1 MNGPPSD
8 PKELLKRA
16 FLEIRSLKTRLAAA
30 ERDAKPPVAIIG
42 IGCRFPGGVDD
53 AASFWRLLLEGPD
66 PVGPVPASRWPEVD
80 TSQPPGSF
88 LDDVESFDAG
98 CFEITPRE
106 AQAMDPQHRLLLETV
121 WQALADAAIAPSSL
135 AGSRTGVFIGLATN
149 DFARRSLLAG
159 VDRFYGSG
167 TSPAIAAGR
176 IAYSLDLKGPCLTI
190 DTACS
195 SSLTAAHLAVQ
206 ALRAG
211 ECDLALVG
219 GVSLMLSGELGR
231 SFAEAGMLAPDG
243 RCKSFDAAA
252 DGYGRAE
259 GVGVV
264 VLRRIADAHAAGER
278 VRAVIRGSAV
288 NQDGRSAGLTAP
300 NGPAQVAVIR
310 AALADAGVAP
320 ETIDLIEA
328 HGSGT
333 PLGDVIEAHALV
345 AVFAGRTRP
354 LLVGSV
360 KSAIGH
366 AEAAAGIAGLIKA
379 VLAIEHDLAAPG
391 RHFRRLNPEIRTGG
405 IDFVVPTAPVPGVRR
420 VGVSSFGFSGSNA
433 HVILERPPATADA
446 VKPPLPAPMFRRE
459 RFPLPGTPPATR
471 RLSPDDPILA
481 GTSGLAHLGVLLHL
495 LGPMPRL
502 EAMRFEQPLRVRGPC
517 EIRRRTAAGETLL
530 ESRGDGAAEWTLHL
544 AARIGSGGG
553 PPPTPIAEPPGRPV
567 AAAALYR
574 SIEAA
579 GFAYGGEAR
588 RLVDVRTGTGVAMGT
603 LAPGSTLGEPGVIEA
618 AAQLLYAL
626 VPDAEQRP
634 PMLAG
639 CVALECQGA
648 DLPAAGVWLRLRD
661 QERSGSLVA
670 DLGVLAPDGR
680 PIAWL
685 EAARFGRRR
694 TFVER
699 FGHEVRWERLAP
711 PAAGRAPTVVLDG
724 GALPWP
730 GAASPAEARARLQGT
745 GDPVLVMVVET
756 TEPKAAT
763 FRLIETAQAL
773 AGLPCRL
780 VLVTR
785 GGVATGHGVEWPA
798 RAGAAAAWGMA
809 QALMAEQP
817 ERHCRLVDL
826 DPARPLAAQ
835 QEAIALE
842 CAAADEP
849 AVAWRQG
856 RRYARRLR
864 RTPPP
869 APLDRARAVLRAA
882 GAPPVVDWEPLP
894 TVADVPAGHVLI
906 EVVAAGLNFRDRL
919 VALGLRPDATPL
931 GADVAGIVREVGAGV
946 DGLRPGDAVVA
957 LAEPALAD
965 FVLVPAALVRRAPVA
980 DLVAAA
986 TMPVAYATALAGLGR
1001 VPPAASVL
1009 VHQAAGA
1016 TGLAAVEVA
1025 RAAGASV
1032 RATASAGKQA
1042 CLADAGLEH
1051 IADSRRPATW
1061 AALGPIDVAF
1071 GAFGPALAAEL
1082 PAARVVDLTG
1092 EGPAGFDL
1100 DALPA
1105 EARGA
1110 CLARLDGFPPLPAR
1124 AVPREALAEALGSVG
1139 EAAGRTVVLLREPP
1153 RVRIEPEAAYLVTG
1167 AAGALGRRIARWLV
1181 EQGAAQVL
1189 MVDPTAAEPLSGG
1202 IAVTADVADAAAMAA
1217 LLARID
1223 AGGLPLRG
1231 IFHAAALTEDG
1242 PLLELDEARL
1252 GRVLDAKVEGAQ
1264 VLDRLTRER
1273 RAGPRRLDHFVMLS
1287 SIVSLL
1293 PSASQGA
1300 YAAANAVLDRLAH
1313 ERRALGLAG
1322 LSLNLGPVAAGIGE
1336 RMGARAHRVWEA
1348 NGIGRLDPDALIE
1361 ALPELLASPWPQRVL
1376 LDIDWDVYA
1385 AGPPPEAAPRALDV
1399 AGLQALLAPI
1409 VGAVRPDALDPDTPL
1424 LSLGIDSLMAV
1435 EFAQAVGRSLGRAVP
1450 RTFVYSHPTL
1460 RAAAAALARAPVPK
1474 TSANAAPT
1482 PVAEGPLALLA
1493 PVWHAA
1499 QAASGAPGG
1508 WRVSGAGPA
1517 AVALRDGLPAG
1528 DDLVI
1533 VVPAP
1538 ETGPVALAELRAR
1551 RRELL
1556 ASFAAAVRPLLGRSG
1571 RLAWVTNERD
1581 PQAELL
1587 DGLIATLRVE
1597 HPELRARRIA
1607 LAADLADPVAAIAA
1621 ELGRADDTPLVL
1633 LRPEGRL
1640 MRRFASARAEG
1651 PGRPLRGDATY
1662 LVTGGTGGIG
1672 RLLVRHLL
1680 AAGAG
1685 RVVLASRRGTL
1696 PELPSEAGRLLGV
1709 ACDLADEQSVDALV
1723 GEIARTSPRLR
1734 GVFHL
1739 AGVTAD
1745 GLLATQGVEAMAPA
1759 FAAKLD
1765 GAWLLDR
1772 ATRALDLDHFVLFG
1786 SLTATLGLAGAGAYA
1801 AANAGLA
1808 GIARE
1813 RRRSGLPGLAIGW
1826 AAWRA
1831 TGMAEAAQH
1840 WRDGPMPSYPPAA
1853 ALAAL
1858 DRMLTMRAAEILV
1871 LPERDRGLL
1880 AGDDRERSA

>member
-42 IGCRFPGGVDD
+42 IGCRFPGRVDD

-121 WQALADAAIAPSSL
+121 WQALADAAIEPASL
-135 AGSRTGVFIGLATN
+135 TGSRTGVFIGLATN
-149 DFARRSLLAG
+149 DFARRTLLAG

-176 IAYSLDLKGPCLTI
+176 IAYSLDLKGPCLTV

-206 ALRAG
+206 ALRTG

-310 AALADAGVAP
+310 AALADADVAP

-379 VLAIEHDLAAPG
+379 ALAIEHDLAAPG
-391 RHFRRLNPEIRTGG
+391 RYFRRLNPEIRAGG
-405 IDFVVPTAPVPGVRR
+405 LDFVVPTAPVPGVRR

-446 VKPPLPAPMFRRE
+446 VKSPLPAPVFRRE
-459 RFPLPGTPPATR
+459 RFPLPGAAHDTL

-481 GTSGLAHLGVLLHL
+481 GTDGLAHLGVLLHL
-495 LGPMPRL
+495 LGPTPRL
-502 EAMRFEQPLRVRGPC
+502 EAMRFEQPLRVREPC
-517 EIRRRTAAGETLL
+517 EIRLCTAAGETLL

-544 AARIGSGGG
+544 AARKGAGGG
-553 PPPTPIAEPPGRPV
+553 SPPVSIVEPPGRPV
-567 AAAALYR
+567 AADALYR

-579 GFAYGGEAR
+579 GFAYGDQAR
-588 RLVDVRTGTGVAMGT
+588 RLVEVHTGVGTAMGT
-603 LAPGSTLGEPGVIEA
+603 LAPGSLLGEPGVIEA
-618 AAQLLYAL
+618 AAQLLYVL

-639 CVALECQGA
+639 CEALERLGTN
-648 DLPAAGVWLRLRD
+648 LPAAGVWLRLRD
-661 QERSGSLVA
+661 QDPSGTFVA
-670 DLGVLAPDGR
+670 DLGVLAADGR

-685 EAARFGRRR
+685 ESARFGRRR

-711 PAAGRAPTVVLDG
+711 PPAGRAPTVVLDG

-730 GAASPAEARARLQGT
+730 GAASPAEARARLQCMS
-745 GDPVLVMVVET
+745 DPVLVMVVET
-756 TEPKAAT
+756 AEPKAAT
-763 FRLIETAQAL
+763 SRLIDTARAL

-785 GGVATGHGVEWPA
+785 GAVAIGHGVEWPA
-798 RAGAAAAWGMA
+798 RAGAAAVWGMA

-817 ERHCRLVDL
+817 ERRCRLVDL
-826 DPARPLAAQ
+826 DPTRPLTAQ

-842 CAAADEP
+842 CAADDEP

-856 RRYARRLR
+856 RRHARRLR
-864 RTPPP
+864 RGNPP
-869 APLDRARAVLRAA
+869 ATLRPARAVLRAA
-882 GAPPVVDWEPLP
+882 GAPPVIDWEPLP
-894 TVADVPAGHVLI
+894 AVADIPPGHVLI

-919 VALGLRPDATPL
+919 VALGLRPEGTPL
-931 GADVAGIVREVGAGV
+931 GADLAGIVRDVGATV

-965 FVLVPAALVRRAPVA
+965 LVLVPAALVCHAPVA
-980 DLVAAA
+980 DFVAAA
-986 TMPVAYATALAGLGR
+986 TMPVAYATALAGLGELR
-1001 VPPAASVL
+1001 TGASVL

-1032 RATASAGKQA
+1032 CATTSAGKQA
-1042 CLADAGLEH
+1042 FLADMGLEH
-1051 IADSRRPATW
+1051 IADSRQPRTI
-1061 AALGPIDVAF
+1061 AALGSVDVAF
-1071 GAFGPALAAEL
+1071 GAFGPALASELRAE
-1082 PAARVVDLTG
+1082 RMVDLTG
-1092 EGPAGFDL
+1092 EGAAGFDL

-1110 CLARLDGFPPLPAR
+1110 CLARLDGLPPLPAR
-1124 AVPREALAEALGSVG
+1124 AVPREALAEAIASVG
-1139 EAAGRTVVLLREPP
+1139 ESVGRTVVLLREPP
-1153 RVRIEPEAAYLVTG
+1153 RARIDPQATYVVTG

-1189 MVDPTAAEPLSGG
+1189 MLDRAAAEPLPG
-1202 IAVTADVADAAAMAA
+1202 AVPVTIDVADETSMVA
-1217 LLARID
+1217 LFAHVD
-1223 AGGLPLRG
+1223 SGNLPLRG
-1231 IFHAAALTEDG
+1231 IFHAAAVTEDG
-1242 PLLELDEARL
+1242 PLVELDKARI
-1252 GRVLDAKVEGAQ
+1252 GRVFHAKVDGAR
-1264 VLDRLTRER
+1264 VLDRLTRDR

-1313 ERRALGLAG
+1313 ERRTLGLAG

-1336 RMGARAHRVWEA
+1336 RMGTRAHRVWEA
-1348 NGIGRLDPDALIE
+1348 NGIGRLDPDMLVE
-1361 ALPELLASPWPQRVL
+1361 ALSELLASPWPQRAL

-1385 AGPPPEAAPRALDV
+1385 AGPQPEAPARSIDI

-1409 VGAVRPDALDPDTPL
+1409 VGVTQADTLDPDTPL

-1435 EFAQAVGRSLGRAVP
+1435 EFAQVLGRSLGRSVP

-1460 RAAAAALARAPVPK
+1460 RAAAEALARAPAPPAPRPASVPV
-1474 TSANAAPT
+1474 P
-1482 PVAEGPLALLA
+1482 EGPLALLT
-1493 PVWHAA
+1493 PVWHPSPAA
-1499 QAASGAPGG
+1499 TGLPGG
-1508 WRVSGAGPA
+1508 WQVQGEGAMA
-1517 AVALRDGLPAG
+1517 AALRDRLPEGEGL
-1528 DDLVI
+1528 LTLW
-1533 VVPAP
+1533 PAP
-1538 ETGPVALAELRAR
+1538 PTAAASLADWRAR
-1551 RRELL
+1551 RHALL
-1556 ASFAAAVRPLLGRSG
+1556 TSFATALRRFVGRVG
-1571 RLAWVTNERD
+1571 RLVWVTSELD
-1581 PQAELL
+1581 PLAELL
-1587 DGLIATLRVE
+1587 DGLLVTLRVE
-1597 HPELRARRIA
+1597 HPELQARRIV
-1607 LAADLADPVAAIAA
+1607 LGVDLADPVAAVVA
-1621 ELGRADDTPLVL
+1621 ELGRNDGQPLVL
-1633 LRPEGRL
+1633 LRAEARL
-1640 MRRFASARAEG
+1640 ARRFVPAVADCQL
-1651 PGRPLRGDATY
+1651 RPVAADATY
-1662 LVTGGTGGIG
+1662 LVTGGSGGIG
-1672 RLLVRHLL
+1672 LHLARHLL
-1680 AAGAG
+1680 GAGAG
-1685 RVVLASRRGTL
+1685 RVVLASRRGVA
-1696 PELPSEAGRLLGV
+1696 PDVPWAPGRLV
-1709 ACDLADEQSVDALV
+1709 AATCDLGDEEAVAALV
-1723 GEIARTSPRLR
+1723 DGLDREGPPLR

-1739 AGVTAD
+1739 AGATAD
-1745 GLLATQGVEAMAPA
+1745 GLLAAQNVEAMAPA

-1772 ATRALDLDHFVLFG
+1772 ATRALPLDHFVLFG
-1786 SLTATLGLAGAGAYA
+1786 SLTTSLGLAGAGAYA
-1801 AANAGLA
+1801 AANAALA
-1808 GIARE
+1808 GIARD
-1813 RRRSGLPGLAIGW
+1813 RRRLGLSGLTVGW
-1826 AAWRA
+1826 AAWQDI
-1831 TGMAEAAQH
+1831 GMAAATQH
-1840 WRDGPMPSYPPAA
+1840 WRDGSMPSYPAA
-1853 ALAAL
+1853 VALAAL
-1858 DRMLTMRAAEILV
+1858 DRILAVAAAEIAV
-1871 LPERDRGLL
+1871 LPDRERGLL
-1880 AGDDRERSA
+1880 AHDDGDYIK